1 MSNKLKNF
9 CAFPFG
15 HVMVKPNGDFDICCT
30 HKTPSERKININQQD
45 HKHWIESDY
54 VQNVRKSFLDDE
66 RHPNCVLCWQR
77 EDQGFDSL
85 RTRGNKEFT
94 VLPDRVDRPIKNVEI
109 NLGNLC
115 NLKCLMCNEN
125 NSSAILSENIRLGIN
140 KITQDNMSWHDTGY
154 VHLQKLL
161 QQKPF
166 VVNIR
171 GGEPLYNKKLLEI
184 VENIPINQARD
195 MVLHITTNATV
206 WNHQWRAA
214 LEKFRLV
221 RFMFSVDAVGE
232 LYEYIRY
239 PATWT
244 SVEKNIKSIMTL
256 PNVKCLVHCV
266 GQNLNVSEIASLIE
280 WCEQHEI
287 YLEIELLTFPDH
299 LQMINLPPLQKEI
312 ALHNLNELKHKSLP
326 DHLSKFICSAHDLIQ
341 KTEFEFD
348 RWQTFVNM
356 LTMRDHIRGNT
367 FRKFI
372 KEEQC

>member
-1 MSNKLKNF
+1 
-9 CAFPFG
+9 
-15 HVMVKPNGDFDICCT
+15 
-30 HKTPSERKININQQD
+30 
-45 HKHWIESDY
+45 
-54 VQNVRKSFLDDE
+54 
-66 RHPNCVLCWQR
+66 
-77 EDQGFDSL
+77 
-85 RTRGNKEFT
+85 
-94 VLPDRVDRPIKNVEI
+94 
-109 NLGNLC
+109 
-115 NLKCLMCNEN
+115 MCNEN

-244 SVEKNIKSIMTL
+244 SVEKNIRSIMTL
-256 PNVKCLVHCV
+256 PNVKCLVHCT
-266 GQNLNVSEIASLIE
+266 GQNLNISEIASLIE

-299 LQMINLPPLQKEI
+299 LQMINLPPFQKEI
-312 ALHNLNELKHKSLP
+312 ALHNLNELKQKTLG
-326 DHLSKFICSAHDLIQ
+326 DHLSEFICSAHDLIQ
-341 KTEFEFD
+341 KTEFESD